1 MSSMDYFFWSLQTN
15 GAICLANGYKPSRL
29 FVGDCIGPRQ
39 VSWDN
44 NMRLQIRESLY
55 DNGDLKTHGTIV
67 NSVKERVYTS
77 YVLIF
82 HPLTI

>member
-1 MSSMDYFFWSLQTN
+1 
-15 GAICLANGYKPSRL
+15 
-29 FVGDCIGPRQ
+29 
-39 VSWDN
+39 
-44 NMRLQIRESLY
+44 MRLQIRESLY

-82 HPLTI
+82 HPLTICDTINAKFLSFSQISMVDQCPWNPGF